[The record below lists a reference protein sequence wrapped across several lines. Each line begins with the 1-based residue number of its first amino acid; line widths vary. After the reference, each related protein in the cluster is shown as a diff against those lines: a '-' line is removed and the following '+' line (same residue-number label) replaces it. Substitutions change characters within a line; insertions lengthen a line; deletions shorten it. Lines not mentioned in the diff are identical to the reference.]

1 VFSYFGKL
9 RNIAIHYYFLNFSC
23 LQDMPRVQKVVKD
36 ILEEL
41 KDGVK
46 LTNGKMVC
54 FFFLIIV
61 CFAKL

>member
-1 VFSYFGKL
+1 MFSYFGKL
-9 RNIAIHYYFLNFSC
+9 RNIAIHYYFLKFSC

-54 FFFLIIV
+54 F
-61 CFAKL
+61 CF